1 LSHKKK
7 IALVIGWGS
16 VKCAASLGLFR
27 VLRREGIDVDMVVAS
42 GGGSIFGS
50 LIALGY
56 DVDEIV
62 EMNKRLWTH
71 DVTQKSNRLAFLQ
84 LLLPKIFKVQ
94 EYFHLKDDQLVNERL
109 YDALGDHTFEDT
121 IIPFYITATDYMT
134 GEQVIINEGSICE
147 AVRAT
152 IALPLIFPPITKGD
166 QLLADG
172 YLSDPLPVG
181 VAIQEGADIILAMG
195 FESIS
200 AGERNSISDY
210 LFHLSSILS
219 NNLLHASFAF
229 YNIAHHSDVIPIIP
243 QFDEEVHMFD
253 THRVP
258 EIIRVGEKEGE
269 KLLPRLKELQ
279 EISL

>member
-1 LSHKKK
+1 MM
-7 IALVIGWGS
+7 I
-16 VKCAASLGLFR
+16 VKYFRKENSTLNHHLF
-27 VLRREGIDVDMVVAS
+27 VSKEPCPP
-42 GGGSIFGS
+42 
-50 LIALGY
+50 
-56 DVDEIV
+56 
-62 EMNKRLWTH
+62 
-71 DVTQKSNRLAFLQ
+71 Q

-121 IIPFYITATDYMT
+121 IIPFYIPATDYMT
-134 GEQVIINEGSICE
+134 GEQVILNEGSICE

-152 IALPLIFPPITKGD
+152 IGLPLIFPPITKGE

-200 AGERNSISDY
+200 TGERNSISDY

-229 YNIAHHSDVIPIIP
+229 YNVAHHSDVIPIIP

-253 THRVP
+253 IHKVP

-269 KLLPRLKELQ
+269 KLLPRLKELL